1 MTLPAESASEAE
13 SVESRRRRRRTSSAD
28 SADKVS
34 GWNARNKERERRDR
48 PGDELEERSQ
58 SAHPSRARRL
68 RHAVRSEENADDT
81 AARRVDVEARRE
93 LAALQT
99 DRRDFLRKSAI
110 GAGILALG
118 AGLGY
123 GGASARAAGITGG
136 TRTVITDTEIAA
148 RVIGG
153 VRIATEFIPDPV
165 PAGTDADPY
174 PGSAIQAAVNDGL
187 AVYIPSGSWRLT
199 APISRPVDNVT
210 IIGAGRST
218 KLVRGGGPCVS
229 AGSQGGW
236 LISNLAT
243 DAGGVDI
250 SSASETRISE
260 VWVNGVLT
268 DNRPRAAAAATGAGY
283 YGVRATDFVT
293 SGDGTRSSPYNASAI
308 ESAINALPA
317 HGGIVFVK
325 AGWYRGPRINLG
337 RTGEGGRAK
346 SITIQGE
353 SADLSGLNTE
363 NYDAVGGDD
372 LFGTALECG
381 FRINTYGCQIAF
393 QNLVLLPPATGGE
406 TLKFEGKLD
415 DEAITS
421 NNALPIGGFR
431 IQDCKFMG
439 GDPAIWITGLNTG
452 DWGHQNWNVLIERIH
467 IREAERAIRIDDD
480 GGNLY
485 DSIFRGN
492 LRHIIIQAS
501 AGDGTAPAVFVD
513 IANLKGDWT
522 DWLIEDSGQTG
533 PGAYCLYVRAAR
545 TEGFQLSNVDFGDA
559 IRSPK
564 TAYFENYLSGQ
575 MTIRGFVFH
584 KDVDLNGFIDF
595 EGGLNAFWGG
605 PGRVNTANE
614 GSIVIRK
621 MRGLSLP
628 LGAIATPANVTIE
641 IAPGKTA
648 GPSGEERASIK
659 PGTSGNRG
667 VLKMW
672 DATAGAY
679 RYASIENGAW
689 VISST
694 EPS

>member
-187 AVYIPSGSWRLT
+187 AVYIPSGTWRLT

-268 DNRPRAAAAATGAGY
+268 DNRPRGAAAATGAGY
-283 YGVRATDFVT
+283 YGVRAADFVT
-293 SGDGTRSSPYNASAI
+293 SGDGSRSNPYNASAI
-308 ESAINALPA
+308 QDAINALPGP
-317 HGGIVFVK
+317 GGTVFVK
-325 AGWYRGPRINLG
+325 AGWWQGSSRIFVGGSGQVGRG
-337 RTGEGGRAK
+337 K
-346 SITIQGE
+346 SIIIQGE
-353 SADLSGLNTE
+353 ASDLSWFNDYPNSGLS
-363 NYDAVGGDD
+363 
-372 LFGTALECG
+372 GTTIACG
-381 FRINTYGCQIAF
+381 FTIMTTGCNVSFRNCMLIAENGNDGVILKYLYDPNDTYW
-393 QNLVLLPPATGGE
+393 VW
-406 TLKFEGKLD
+406 D
-415 DEAITS
+415 MS
-421 NNALPIGGFR
+421 IGGWR

-439 GDPAIWITGLNTG
+439 GSPAIWITG
-452 DWGHQNWNVLIERIH
+452 QNVSGFVSCQHWNVLIERVH
-467 IREAERAIRIDDD
+467 IRGGDQAILIDDPNPNYN
-480 GGNLY
+480 G
-485 DSIFRGN
+485 IFRGN
-492 LRHIIIQAS
+492 IRNMVVQAVGNGS
-501 AGDGTAPAVFVD
+501 NPAVKID
-513 IANLKGDWT
+513 IANLKGNNA
-522 DWLIEDSGQTG
+522 DWLLEDAGPPSGVYT
-533 PGAYCLYVRAAR
+533 LFIRTAR
-545 TEGFQLSNVDFGDA
+545 TEGFTLSDVDFGDNTRGA
-559 IRSPK
+559 K
-564 TAYFENYLSGQ
+564 GAFFENYLSGQ
-575 MTIRGFVFH
+575 MTIRNFIFR
-584 KDVDLNGFIDF
+584 KDVDVAGFVDI
-595 EGGLNAFWGG
+595 EL
-605 PGRVNTANE
+605 GRAAQFGDAGTVNTLRE
-614 GSIVIRK
+614 LDIVLRK
-621 MRGLSLP
+621 IRGLPLP
-628 LGAIATPANVTIE
+628 IGSVATPGNVTIE
-641 IAPGKTA
+641 LAPGRIGNPGGA
-648 GPSGEERASIK
+648 EMIGLRR
-659 PGTSGNRG
+659 GTSGNRG

-672 DATAGAY
+672 DAALGAY
-679 RYASIENGAW
+679 RYAYIENGGW
-689 VISST
+689 VISSA